1 MVLTHRKSSGPPQG
15 DFFAFY
21 GAYAEVKGDEKWV
34 KYNITSFLRDALIFK
49 CKFKLNFDK
58 SVIG

>member
-1 MVLTHRKSSGPPQG
+1 MEIWTFKEIMVLIHMKSSVPPQG

-34 KYNITSFLRDALIFK
+34 KIKMKPIF
-49 CKFKLNFDK
+49 
-58 SVIG
+58 